1 MALVH
6 GLLLAAGAGRRMGR
20 PKALVTDPD
29 GTSWLARA
37 VSVLDEG
44 GCAATL
50 VVLGASGEQAE
61 LDLPRTSWT
70 HCPDWAK
77 GVGHSLRHGL
87 RVLGEG
93 EADAALV
100 HLVDLPDVTAAVAQR
115 LLGGRWGVA
124 PFGGRS
130 TPGGPVT
137 RCSSAATTGRRSS
150 PSSTAT
156 VGPRTT
162 CGGAT
167 PRPSSAPTSRP
178 GRTSTGLRRE
188 CGGSG
193 RPGPTAVTP
202 RRPSAAR

>member
-70 HCPDWAK
+70 QCPDWAK

-93 EADAALV
+93 GADAALV
-100 HLVDLPDVTAAVAQR
+100 HLVDLPDVTAAVARR
-115 LLGGRWGVA
+115 LLGGE
-124 PFGGRS
+124 
-130 TPGGPVT
+130 
-137 RCSSAATTGRRSS
+137 
-150 PSSTAT
+150 
-156 VGPRTT
+156 VGS
-162 CGGAT
+162 G
-167 PRPSSAPTSRP
+167 S
-178 GRTSTGLRRE
+178 LRRAVY
-188 CGGSG
+188 SG
-193 RPGPTAVTP
+193 RPGHPVLLGRDHWAPLVAELDGDRGAADYL
-202 RRPSAAR
+202 RRRDAETVECADLATGQDVDRPQA

>member
-70 HCPDWAK
+70 QCPDWAK

-93 EADAALV
+93 GACLLYTSDAA
-100 HLVDLPDVTAAVAQR
+100 D
-115 LLGGRWGVA
+115 
-124 PFGGRS
+124 
-130 TPGGPVT
+130 
-137 RCSSAATTGRRSS
+137 
-150 PSSTAT
+150 
-156 VGPRTT
+156 
-162 CGGAT
+162 
-167 PRPSSAPTSRP
+167 
-178 GRTSTGLRRE
+178 E
-188 CGGSG
+188 
-193 RPGPTAVTP
+193 
-202 RRPSAAR
+202 

>member
-20 PKALVTDPD
+20 PKALVSDPD

-77 GVGHSLRHGL
+77 GMGHSLRHGL

-93 EADAALV
+93 DADAALV

-115 LLGGRWGVA
+115 LLGGEV
-124 PFGGRS
+124 GR
-130 TPGGPVT
+130 
-137 RCSSAATTGRRSS
+137 
-150 PSSTAT
+150 
-156 VGPRTT
+156 
-162 CGGAT
+162 GA
-167 PRPSSAPTSRP
+167 
-178 GRTSTGLRRE
+178 LRRAVY
-188 CGGSG
+188 SG
-193 RPGPTAVTP
+193 RPGHPVLIGRDHWAPLVAELDGDRGAADYL
-202 RRPSAAR
+202 RRHGAETIECADLATGQDVDRPQV

>member
-20 PKALVTDPD
+20 PKALVSDPD

-93 EADAALV
+93 GADAALV

-115 LLGGRWGVA
+115 LLGGEVE
-124 PFGGRS
+124 
-130 TPGGPVT
+130 
-137 RCSSAATTGRRSS
+137 
-150 PSSTAT
+150 
-156 VGPRTT
+156 
-162 CGGAT
+162 
-167 PRPSSAPTSRP
+167 SRA
-178 GRTSTGLRRE
+178 LRRAVY
-188 CGGSG
+188 SG
-193 RPGPTAVTP
+193 RPGHPVLIGRDHWAPLVAELDGDRGAADYL
-202 RRPSAAR
+202 RRRDAETVECADLATGQDVDRPQA